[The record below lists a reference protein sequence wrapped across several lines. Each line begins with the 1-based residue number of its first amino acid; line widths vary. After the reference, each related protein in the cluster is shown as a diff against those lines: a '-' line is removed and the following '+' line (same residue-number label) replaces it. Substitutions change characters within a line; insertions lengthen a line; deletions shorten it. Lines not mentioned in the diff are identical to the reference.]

1 VRFEHLGAL
10 REYARSNLVEARQ
23 QVVRAVVRERGAGDS
38 HDPSTATRERNAWM
52 RWDIFVSRAWRDYQV
67 RMTELA

>member
-1 VRFEHLGAL
+1 
-10 REYARSNLVEARQ
+10 
-23 QVVRAVVRERGAGDS
+23 VVRAVVRERGAGDS